1 MPAAT
6 AATAIPEALEFKAG
20 NRTAILLNTFTML
33 IYFLLLS
40 YQAFNATTFVKKKSA
55 NAQTPPMNKKTFWMF
70 NKRISCLY
78 IIIILKLFPMSELTY
93 SFFSTNLFLTG
104 SFIIMWTVS
113 FSCQVKMWLSA
124 VCLFYQKQIRE
135 FENFPR
141 FEVFAGFWP
150 WIFNCDLNFL
160 LLLLLLLLFC
170 NKDW

>member
-6 AATAIPEALEFKAG
+6 AATTIPEALEFKAG

-78 IIIILKLFPMSELTY
+78 IISILKFFSMSELTY
-93 SFFSTNLFLTG
+93 SFFSTY
-104 SFIIMWTVS
+104 
-113 FSCQVKMWLSA
+113 LSIS
-124 VCLFYQKQIRE
+124 Y
-135 FENFPR
+135 
-141 FEVFAGFWP
+141 
-150 WIFNCDLNFL
+150 WIFHNHVNCFFLMSCKNVTVCRLSVLSKTNKRIWKFPSIWGLRRILTLNF
-160 LLLLLLLLFC
+160 
-170 NKDW
+170 